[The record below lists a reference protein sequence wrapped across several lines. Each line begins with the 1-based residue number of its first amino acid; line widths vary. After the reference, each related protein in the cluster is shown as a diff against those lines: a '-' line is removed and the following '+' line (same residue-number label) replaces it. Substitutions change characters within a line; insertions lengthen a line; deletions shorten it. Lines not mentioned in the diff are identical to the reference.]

1 MAVAHAT
8 ERNHIYV
15 WQAPVR
21 LAHWVHVAA
30 MLVLAVTGYYI
41 GRPFIVAA
49 GDVATQNVMATM
61 RTMHAVAAMFLG
73 VSWITRAYWAV
84 VGNRYARLSGLLP
97 LTRRRWRDFWR
108 MAAYYIFLSSR
119 RPEYL
124 GHNPIAGLSYFLL
137 YLLVFLEGITG
148 LALYA
153 EYFPGGLMYTLFGWV
168 WALGANNNI
177 VRMVHHLLMWVFL
190 AFFLLHLYLAVLND
204 LIEGSGVNSSI
215 ITGYKN

>member
-1 MAVAHAT
+1 
-8 ERNHIYV
+8 
-15 WQAPVR
+15 
-21 LAHWVHVAA
+21 
-30 MLVLAVTGYYI
+30 
-41 GRPFIVAA
+41 
-49 GDVATQNVMATM
+49 
-61 RTMHAVAAMFLG
+61 
-73 VSWITRAYWAV
+73 
-84 VGNRYARLSGLLP
+84 
-97 LTRRRWRDFWR
+97 